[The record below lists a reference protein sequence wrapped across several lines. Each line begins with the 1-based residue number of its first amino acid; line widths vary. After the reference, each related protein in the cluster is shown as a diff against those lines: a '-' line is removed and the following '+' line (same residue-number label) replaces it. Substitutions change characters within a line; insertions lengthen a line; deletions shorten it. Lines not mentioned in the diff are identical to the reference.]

1 MNKLAGMALR
11 RPVGRGPS
19 DEDVQA
25 LEETAERIASK
36 APGEP
41 VEVAL
46 PTKKSKSSA
55 RRHGEREAQK
65 PKTRKVQITAY
76 LPRDLRDRL
85 NRAAVALSGPPSHES
100 VTSIVERAIEREL
113 DRLERE
119 HGKFPE
125 TDFSPRPGRRP
136 GR

>member
-11 RPVGRGPS
+11 RPVGRAPS
-19 DEDVQA
+19 DEEVQA

-41 VEVAL
+41 VDAAS
-46 PTKKSKSSA
+46 PTKKSSA
-55 RRHGEREAQK
+55 RRDGEREAQK
-65 PKTRKVQITAY
+65 PKARKVQITAY